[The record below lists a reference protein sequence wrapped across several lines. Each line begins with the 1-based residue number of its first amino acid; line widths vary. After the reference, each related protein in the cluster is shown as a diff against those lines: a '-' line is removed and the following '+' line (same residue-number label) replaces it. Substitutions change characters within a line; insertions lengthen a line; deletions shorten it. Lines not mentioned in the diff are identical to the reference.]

1 MSKFLPGL
9 IFFAALSPLY
19 AQPKRQFVV
28 DPRDGTQRVSL
39 HLSAKTGNYFIRPVH
54 SQDILRVYSNQ
65 GPYASP
71 YFLEESVQGE
81 LHNLSLEL
89 SGLTGRGLTRTIS
102 EQMLGATDDPE
113 ESERY
118 WKIYL
123 TDEKPYQLDL
133 DYALGNA
140 DIDLSG
146 LSVERLHLIS
156 GSSDVRLGFN
166 HSINKVEM
174 DTFLV
179 KVDLGS
185 LEVTHLPAARSR
197 FVLAEVGFGKL
208 ELDFS
213 DRPRNR
219 YEVHGSVGAG
229 NLIIDMPP
237 DDIPVIVNIT
247 DSWLCTVE
255 VPRTYHRISENTYAN
270 SSYSPNSPG
279 PLVFNLDVA
288 MGSILLR
295 QRER

>member
-1 MSKFLPGL
+1 MSKFLQGL
-9 IFFAALSPLY
+9 LLFAALSPLF
-19 AQPKRQFVV
+19 AQPKRQIVV
-28 DPRDGTQRVSL
+28 EHRDHTARVGL
-39 HLSAKTGNYFIRPVH
+39 HVSAKTGNYFIRPVH
-54 SQDILRVYSNQ
+54 SEDILHVYSNQ

-71 YFLEESVQGE
+71 YFLEESVQDE
-81 LHNLSLEL
+81 FHQISLEL

-102 EQMLGATDDPE
+102 DQVLGATEDGED
-113 ESERY
+113 SDRF
-118 WKIYL
+118 WKLYL
-123 TDEKPYQLDL
+123 TDEKPYRLDL

-146 LSVERLHLIS
+146 LSVERLRLNS
-156 GSSDVRLGFN
+156 GSSDVRVGFDHAVN
-166 HSINKVEM
+166 QVEM

-185 LEVTHLPAARSR
+185 LEVNRMSFARSR
-197 FVLAEVGFGKL
+197 FVMAEVGFGKL

-237 DDIPVIVNIT
+237 DDIPVIVNIK
-247 DSWLCTVE
+247 DSWLCSVE
-255 VPRTYHRISENTYAN
+255 VPRTYHRIGEN
-270 SSYSPNSPG
+270 SYGNRAYNPNSPG

-288 MGSILLR
+288 MGTIELR
-295 QRER
+295 QREH